1 MTANGNG
8 IGRAFLAATRAEFLT
23 PSDQMLGLPQ
33 PLLETPYDEGAMHPL
48 PDPAEFEV
56 PALDL
61 WEAIVRRESIREFS
75 NEPLSAA
82 EVSYL
87 LFATQGIR
95 SVVGGEYTLR
105 TVPSA
110 GARHAFETYL
120 LVNRV
125 DGVPPG
131 LYRYIASEH
140 RLLEVDRDPGVGARV
155 VEACYRQPFIRDAA
169 VTFLWTAVP
178 YRMTWRYGE
187 RGFRYLFLDAGHVC
201 QNLYLAAQPI
211 GCGVCAVGA
220 FDDEAAHRVLRLDG
234 EDQFLAYVAA
244 LGKRRER

>member
-1 MTANGNG
+1 MSAKTDGT
-8 IGRAFLAATRAEFLT
+8 GREFIAATRAEFMT

-33 PLLETPYDEGAMHPL
+33 PLLELSTGEGPVTPL

-61 WEAIVRRESIREFS
+61 WEAIVRRESIREFAR
-75 NEPLSAA
+75 EPLSL
-82 EVSYL
+82 EELSYL
-87 LFATQGIR
+87 LFATQGVR

-110 GARHAFETYL
+110 GARHALETYL
-120 LVNRV
+120 LINRV
-125 DGVPPG
+125 EGVPHG
-131 LYRYIASEH
+131 LYRYLALDH
-140 RLLEVDRDPGVGARV
+140 RLLEVGRGPLLDQQITA
-155 VEACYRQPFIRDAA
+155 ACYHQSFIEESA

-187 RGFRYLFLDAGHVC
+187 RGYRYLFLDAGHVC

-211 GCGVCAVGA
+211 GCGVCAIGA
-220 FDDEAAHRVLRLDG
+220 FDDEAINRVLGLD
-234 EDQFLAYVAA
+234 EEQFLVYVAA
-244 LGKRRER
+244 VGRRRAH